1 MCGPGLKSNLKR
13 PKTFSSSP
21 QPRHKKQQLHEREII
36 EKEKEETCG
45 EYKKSEVEE
54 ESKTVHRQTKKK

>member
-21 QPRHKKQQLHEREII
+21 QPRHKKQQLHEREMR
-36 EKEKEETCG
+36 EEEKEETCVKQ
-45 EYKKSEVEE
+45 KKSEVEE
-54 ESKTVHRQTKKK
+54 ENKTVHRQTKKK